1 MKKIGLPDDNMLLI
15 SAGRIK
21 ALILE
26 EKALDLINEDNIF
39 EPIGLCNIHL
49 IFYQL

>member
-1 MKKIGLPDDNMLLI
+1 MFLI

-26 EKALDLINEDNIF
+26 EKALDLMERSYELGHRNL
-39 EPIGLCNIHL
+39 GL
-49 IFYQL
+49 